1 MKTTHTTHI
10 RKAKIHDFQQVAFLC
25 RERAEQW
32 GVLPK
37 DTWHYEPTAIQF
49 QERLK
54 DRDSLL
60 LVEGPNGHTAPALRG
75 LLLGKYVSTSRKDYF
90 YIEILYISSSN
101 IDVKK
106 NLKKEFIALCKHWTT
121 IKRNTD
127 KPLVYVKLP
136 MPRF

>member
-1 MKTTHTTHI
+1 MSMKATRI
-10 RKAKIHDFQQVAFLC
+10 RKAKIHDLQQVAFLC
-25 RERAEQW
+25 RERAEKM

-49 QERLK
+49 QKRLK
-54 DRDSLL
+54 DRNSLL
-60 LVEGPNGHTAPALRG
+60 IVEGPNEHTALRG

-90 YIEILYISSSN
+90 YIEILYISCSN
-101 IDVKK
+101 LDVKK
-106 NLKKEFIALCKHWTT
+106 NIKKEFIALFKHWTT

-127 KPLVYVKLP
+127 KPLVYVELP

>member
-1 MKTTHTTHI
+1 MKTTQTTHI
-10 RKAKIHDFQQVAFLC
+10 RKAKIQDLQQVAFLC
-25 RERAEQW
+25 RERAEKM
-32 GVLPK
+32 GALPK
-37 DTWHYEPTAIQF
+37 DTCHYEPTAIQF

-60 LVEGPNGHTAPALRG
+60 LVEGPNEHTALRG

-106 NLKKEFIALCKHWTT
+106 NLKKEFIALFKHWTT
-121 IKRNTD
+121 IKRNAD
-127 KPLVYVKLP
+127 KPLVYVELP